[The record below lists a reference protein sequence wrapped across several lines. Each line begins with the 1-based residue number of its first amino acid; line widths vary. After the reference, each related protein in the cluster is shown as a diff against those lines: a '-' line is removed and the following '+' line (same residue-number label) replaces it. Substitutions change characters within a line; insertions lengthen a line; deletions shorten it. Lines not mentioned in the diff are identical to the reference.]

1 MAIVFPSRWEPGE
14 QDAGDH
20 KGPPILSSTTLAPT
34 DHRSPARQA
43 SGDAWWAAARAARTF
58 YAEMASRDELCGHY
72 HQFEMAIV
80 AGAGM
85 AEVVVAETVA
95 EVGELGEVVGPTP
108 VVDSVEVPVGFAFP
122 MAAARVVVELG
133 VVVVGIPDSRAAD
146 SKVAEVVEAA
156 GSRTVEVVEA
166 ADSNLVETLEV
177 EVVWQRTDLMHK
189 RRVLC
194 DRCECVSRYRGQSGR
209 LEQRE

>member
-133 VVVVGIPDSRAAD
+133 VVVVGIPDSRAVD
-146 SKVAEVVEAA
+146 SKVVEAA
-156 GSRTVEVVEA
+156 DSRTVEAVEA
-166 ADSNLVETLEV
+166 ADSNLVETFEAEV
-177 EVVWQRTDLMHK
+177 AWQRTGLIAG

>member
-1 MAIVFPSRWEPGE
+1 MY
-14 QDAGDH
+14 
-20 KGPPILSSTTLAPT
+20 K
-34 DHRSPARQA
+34 RQ
-43 SGDAWWAAARAARTF
+43 RTF

-95 EVGELGEVVGPTP
+95 EVGVLGEVVGPTP

-133 VVVVGIPDSRAAD
+133 VVVVGIPDSRTVDSKVVEAAD
-146 SKVAEVVEAA
+146 SRPVAAAEVVEA
-156 GSRTVEVVEA
+156 V
-166 ADSNLVETLEV
+166 DSNLVETLEV
-177 EVVWQRTDLMHK
+177 EVAWQRTGLIAG

-194 DRCECVSRYRGQSGR
+194 DRCECVSRYRGQPGR

>member
-1 MAIVFPSRWEPGE
+1 
-14 QDAGDH
+14 
-20 KGPPILSSTTLAPT
+20 
-34 DHRSPARQA
+34 
-43 SGDAWWAAARAARTF
+43 
-58 YAEMASRDELCGHY
+58 MASRDELCGHY

-146 SKVAEVVEAA
+146 SKAVEVVEAA
-156 GSRTVEVVEA
+156 GSRIVEA
-166 ADSNLVETLEV
+166 VEAVEAVDSNLVETLEV
-177 EVVWQRTDLMHK
+177 KVAWQRTGLIAG

>member
-1 MAIVFPSRWEPGE
+1 
-14 QDAGDH
+14 
-20 KGPPILSSTTLAPT
+20 
-34 DHRSPARQA
+34 
-43 SGDAWWAAARAARTF
+43 
-58 YAEMASRDELCGHY
+58 MASRDELCGHY

-133 VVVVGIPDSRAAD
+133 VVVVGIPDS
-146 SKVAEVVEAA
+146 KVA
-156 GSRTVEVVEA
+156 EVVEA
-166 ADSNLVETLEV
+166 ADSNLVETFEAEV
-177 EVVWQRTDLMHK
+177 AWQRTDLMHK

-194 DRCECVSRYRGQSGR
+194 DRCECVSRYRDQPGR

>member
-1 MAIVFPSRWEPGE
+1 
-14 QDAGDH
+14 
-20 KGPPILSSTTLAPT
+20 
-34 DHRSPARQA
+34 
-43 SGDAWWAAARAARTF
+43 
-58 YAEMASRDELCGHY
+58 MASRDELCGHY

-156 GSRTVEVVEA
+156 GSRIVEAVEVVEA
-166 ADSNLVETLEV
+166 VDSNLVETLEV
-177 EVVWQRTDLMHK
+177 EVAWQRTGLIAG

-194 DRCECVSRYRGQSGR
+194 DRCECVSRYRGQPGR